1 MTRDLEKQT
10 TLPGFF
16 YLKNQKKNQCTIL
29 LGYVMLCMQMIL
41 EHLKFNI
48 CKKKILSTAFGATPQ
63 MQNRI
68 RQSTLFKYVALNLRL
83 HAEHHIN
90 PLVNGKSGVRLWR
103 IKRDVYD
110 EDFFNISRSSNVF
123 APYVYYRLDE
133 V

>member
-1 MTRDLEKQT
+1 
-10 TLPGFF
+10 
-16 YLKNQKKNQCTIL
+16 
-29 LGYVMLCMQMIL
+29 MLCMQMIL
-41 EHLKFNI
+41 EHLKFDI
-48 CKKKILSTAFGATPQ
+48 CKKKILSTASGATPQ

-83 HAEHHIN
+83 QAEHHIN
-90 PLVNGKSGVRLWR
+90 PLVNGKSGLRLWR

-123 APYVYYRLDE
+123 APYVHYRLDE

>member
-1 MTRDLEKQT
+1 
-10 TLPGFF
+10 
-16 YLKNQKKNQCTIL
+16 
-29 LGYVMLCMQMIL
+29 MLCMQMIL

-90 PLVNGKSGVRLWR
+90 PLVNVKSGVRLWR

>member
-1 MTRDLEKQT
+1 
-10 TLPGFF
+10 
-16 YLKNQKKNQCTIL
+16 
-29 LGYVMLCMQMIL
+29 MQMIL

>member
-1 MTRDLEKQT
+1 
-10 TLPGFF
+10 
-16 YLKNQKKNQCTIL
+16 
-29 LGYVMLCMQMIL
+29 MQMIL
-41 EHLKFNI
+41 EH

-110 EDFFNISRSSNVF
+110 EDFFKYFTKFQRIYVF
-123 APYVYYRLDE
+123 I
-133 V
+133 